1 MKSNLNDSVSS
12 PRSKEEMEFDD
23 TQFTIIDDLH
33 SKLQYME
40 QKSIETKQEAIEN
53 IRKISYLEN
62 SNLTLQAELK
72 MYKESK
78 AQKSF
83 EEVQSIL

>member
-1 MKSNLNDSVSS
+1 
-12 PRSKEEMEFDD
+12 
-23 TQFTIIDDLH
+23 
-33 SKLQYME
+33 ME

-78 AQKSF
+78 A
-83 EEVQSIL
+83 